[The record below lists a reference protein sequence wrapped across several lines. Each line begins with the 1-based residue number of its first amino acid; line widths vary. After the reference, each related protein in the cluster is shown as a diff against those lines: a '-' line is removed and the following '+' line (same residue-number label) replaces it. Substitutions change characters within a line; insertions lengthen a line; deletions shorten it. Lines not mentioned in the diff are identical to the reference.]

1 MKRISKLVLLSA
13 VVPLFFSCTKDNQSA
28 PALIEGVKLFATVDS
43 DVQGTTRTFLS
54 ESVKV
59 LWSGDETIK
68 AYGSNTYESTGMTID
83 ATDSRVAEF
92 SFPTLVDGD
101 NLLYAIYPA
110 VSAFGDNSEEMGVT
124 IPSEQN
130 AVSGTFDPAA
140 MASIGRVK
148 DGNKIYFKNIGALLS
163 LTINNSNIASVS
175 LSATEANGGSLT
187 GNSLVAIDN
196 SDNVT
201 VVAEVVAE
209 GSQNSVSLNGGLTS
223 GETYYF
229 VVYPGEYSNLK
240 IVVTNTE
247 GETATY
253 RNTNP
258 ITVGRN
264 DIWRIAN
271 LTIPDS
277 KWESSTPV
285 IENLAE
291 LDMTTK
297 EVGCSSYS
305 TSTTYGDW
313 VIVNGANNNKGWE
326 FFKMGGKKETLA
338 NNNPCYI
345 KTNRAYTKSVNKI
358 EVHLPAG
365 SLSKSGMSVN
375 SWGVEVFSDSN
386 FSNRVDFRAG
396 GTITNTAATF
406 EFTPSEGV
414 TWDAGYY
421 YRVIWDL
428 ANTTTTNGIVCV
440 DRITLLTTS
449 GGGSA
454 STYSVTYDANGG
466 EGAVP
471 VDNTTYSDDVFTVT
485 VQESSLTRLG
495 HTFAGW
501 NTKADG
507 TGVSYLAGD
516 QFIISSDVILYAQWD
531 IIQYSITKNV
541 NEHGS
546 FTVKDGNGNEVS
558 SAPYGANLTLE
569 ATPDYGYAFTKFT
582 IDYTKADGTHG
593 QSNFTVNPKPYT
605 MPASDITITLVL
617 EEVETYAVTW
627 KVGTT
632 TYRTDNLQAGDVIS
646 LPTSPDPEAT
656 GFTGHTFMG
665 WTSSESVNPDGTGIS
680 YVENGASVT
689 ADITYHAVFA
699 EGSDSPASLTELDSS
714 YSLTAGDELVIVA
727 GNIGMYQSTHGTTY
741 VEKFTFSNDVSDIA
755 SDAKKHWTVSKVGE
769 GYYLGDSNNGFLYTS
784 GSNNL
789 AVNSSSKSAIEL
801 DYDSLNSSFNIII
814 NNHWLSFR
822 DDLDNKYWRLGG
834 SLMSDHSGTI
844 SLTLYKY
851 TPAGTGSLSNYK
863 LVMP

>member
-1 MKRISKLVLLSA
+1 MRRITKLVLLSA
-13 VVPLFFSCTKDNQSA
+13 VVPFVFSCAKDNQSE
-28 PALIEGVKLFATVDS
+28 PVLKEGFKLFATIDS
-43 DVQGTTRTFLS
+43 EVQESTRSFLS

-59 LWSGDETIK
+59 LWNGDETIK
-68 AYGSNTYESTGMTID
+68 GYGSNTYESTGMTID
-83 ATDSRVAEF
+83 ATDGRVAEF
-92 SFPTLVDGD
+92 SFPTLVEGD
-101 NLLYAIYPA
+101 QLLYAIYPA
-110 VSAFGDNSEEMGVT
+110 VNASGDNSEEMGVF

-148 DGNKIYFKNIGALLS
+148 DGNRIAFKNIGALLS
-163 LTINNSNIASVS
+163 LTINNNNITSVS
-175 LSATEANGGSLT
+175 LSATEANGGSLA

-201 VVAEVVAE
+201 VVAE
-209 GSQNSVSLNGGLTS
+209 GSQKSVSLNGGLTS

-271 LTIPDS
+271 LTIPET
-277 KWESSTPV
+277 KWESDTPV

-326 FFKMGGKKETLA
+326 FFKMGGKNETLA
-338 NNNPCYI
+338 DNNPCYI
-345 KTNRAYTKSVNKI
+345 YTTKAYSKAVNKI
-358 EVHLPAG
+358 VVHFPAG
-365 SLSKSGMSVN
+365 SLPAAGMSVN
-375 SWGVEVFSDSN
+375 SWGVEVYSDEDLSEL
-386 FSNRVDFRAG
+386 VDYVEGDA
-396 GTITNTAATF
+396 ITKQDQTV
-406 EFTPSEGV
+406 EFFPSDGV
-414 TWDAGYY
+414 TWEAGYY
-421 YRVIWDL
+421 YCINWDL
-428 ANTTTTNGIVCV
+428 ANTTKTNGIIWV
-440 DRITLLTTS
+440 DKITLVSMS
-449 GGGSA
+449 GGSSSA
-454 STYSVTYDANGG
+454 TYSVTYDANGG
-466 EGAVP
+466 EGTVP
-471 VDNTTYSDDVFTVT
+471 LDNTTYSDDVFTVT
-485 VQESSLTRLG
+485 VQESSLTRSG
-495 HTFAGW
+495 YSFAGW

-507 TGVSYLAGD
+507 TGSSYVAGD
-516 QFIISSDVILYAQWD
+516 HFIISRNVTLYAQWD
-531 IIQYSITKNV
+531 IIRYSITKSV

-558 SAPYGANLTLE
+558 SAPVGTNLILE
-569 ATPDYGYAFTKFT
+569 AAPDYGYAFTKFT

-699 EGSDSPASLTELDSS
+699 EGSDSPATLTELDSS

-834 SLMSDHSGTI
+834 SLMSNHSGTI